1 MRSLETGTVASFDET
16 VGLGEIATADGRRF
30 PFQCIEIAD
39 GTRTIDPG
47 VAVAFRVQVRF
58 GRREAMVVTRVA

>member
-1 MRSLETGTVASFDET
+1 MRSVETGTVDSFDAA
-16 VGLGEIATADGRRF
+16 VGLGEITTEDGRRF

-58 GRREAMVVTRVA
+58 GRREAMAVTRVA